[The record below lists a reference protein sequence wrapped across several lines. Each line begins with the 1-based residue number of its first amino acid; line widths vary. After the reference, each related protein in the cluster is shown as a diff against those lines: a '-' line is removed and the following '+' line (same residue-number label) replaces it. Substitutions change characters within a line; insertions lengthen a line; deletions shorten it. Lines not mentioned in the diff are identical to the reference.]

1 VAGTIYEAIHYAV
14 FSSILLL
21 SAIKV

>member
-1 VAGTIYEAIHYAV
+1 LDGMEREKIH

-21 SAIKV
+21 SAMACRH